1 MAHCVWF
8 IQDPCLMAQN
18 NAFINSD
25 NGNRWSPMWDC
36 ASKCAQATHLL
47 AMCQEQDNKKTLKWR
62 TCKYNAF
69 TVRCNAHYYPTWA
82 SMRDKYFRHN
92 SGHTQISERCA
103 WGENSMNAS
112 VCQINHLF
120 LALHR
125 RGLYRETSL
134 VDTKTEPEASKT
146 SIQSLT
152 LSTNHNEF
160 IGFINAA

>member
-1 MAHCVWF
+1 
-8 IQDPCLMAQN
+8 
-18 NAFINSD
+18 
-25 NGNRWSPMWDC
+25 
-36 ASKCAQATHLL
+36 
-47 AMCQEQDNKKTLKWR
+47 
-62 TCKYNAF
+62 
-69 TVRCNAHYYPTWA
+69 
-82 SMRDKYFRHN
+82 
-92 SGHTQISERCA
+92 
-103 WGENSMNAS
+103 MNAS